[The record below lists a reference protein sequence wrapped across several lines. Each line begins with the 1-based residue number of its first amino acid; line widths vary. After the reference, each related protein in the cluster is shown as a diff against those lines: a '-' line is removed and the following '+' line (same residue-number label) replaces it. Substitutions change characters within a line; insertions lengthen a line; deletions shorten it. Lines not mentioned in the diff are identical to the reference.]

1 MQSCKPLKVEE
12 DGKRV
17 GQGDEMG
24 EEKGEGHSVRRTLPT
39 IAGFKD
45 GRDGHGPRL
54 WLASRSWE

>member
-24 EEKGEGHSVRRTLPT
+24 EEKGEGHSVRRTEGALSVCLVIHT
-39 IAGFKD
+39 SI
-45 GRDGHGPRL
+45 H
-54 WLASRSWE
+54 LAIP